1 MRCIFMAL
9 KGQKFKKYSLEEKEK
24 IIKKYNEGISSSYL
38 EKEYGISNNTIRQW
52 KYKLRKNGTLVN
64 QKRGRLKESNLTK
77 EDWKERYEILKK
89 YQAFL
94 KAQRE
99 KK

>member
-1 MRCIFMAL
+1 MAS

-24 IIKKYNEGISSSYL
+24 IIEKYNEGISSYYL
-38 EKEYGISNNTIRQW
+38 EKKYGISNNTIRQW
-52 KYKLRKNGTLVN
+52 KYKLRKKGTLVN
-64 QKRGRLKESNLTK
+64 QKRGRLLEKNLTK

-99 KK
+99 RK

>member
-1 MRCIFMAL
+1 MAL

-24 IIKKYNEGISSSYL
+24 IIEKYNEGISSSYL

-64 QKRGRLKESNLTK
+64 QKRGRLLEKNLTK
-77 EDWKERYEILKK
+77 EDWKERYQILKK
-89 YQAFL
+89 
-94 KAQRE
+94 
-99 KK
+99 